1 MTECARMR
9 GLRAVRAHAHSVTA
23 EEPVTPRLTRILALQ
38 FEYSASFVWVP
49 TCAQTSTY
57 RVHITIYNKA
67 AATTKML
74 TINVVRPD
82 PQISE
87 YSNQT
92 RYSRVGCPMTL
103 LASARDSSPLV
114 RGTDLPGYAMAWDVS
129 MQRIDVRGH
138 RYAVETLAG
147 GSVEQLP
154 GRNEFNGTSAV
165 FRWVPVRGQE
175 GSTFE
180 ICFHMQDNC
189 RVVAVQ
195 TACTNVTVS
204 KCQLCIHDGHTLQ
217 SLAAEYKSDYLTL
230 YSMNV
235 AISNPDRIPHGTLVN
250 AGIKYKVREGDS
262 LFSIAERF
270 FSSVDHIL
278 SLNPDIRDDS
288 PGNELLLDDTLCVLP
303 PLCSVR
309 CERGTVCALVEK
321 QHAGISSV

>member
-1 MTECARMR
+1 
-9 GLRAVRAHAHSVTA
+9 
-23 EEPVTPRLTRILALQ
+23 
-38 FEYSASFVWVP
+38 
-49 TCAQTSTY
+49 
-57 RVHITIYNKA
+57 
-67 AATTKML
+67 
-74 TINVVRPD
+74 
-82 PQISE
+82 
-87 YSNQT
+87 
-92 RYSRVGCPMTL
+92 
-103 LASARDSSPLV
+103 
-114 RGTDLPGYAMAWDVS
+114 
-129 MQRIDVRGH
+129 MQ
-138 RYAVETLAG
+138 
-147 GSVEQLP
+147 
-154 GRNEFNGTSAV
+154 
-165 FRWVPVRGQE
+165 
-175 GSTFE
+175 
-180 ICFHMQDNC
+180 
-189 RVVAVQ
+189 
-195 TACTNVTVS
+195 VS